1 MLQFLLQLF
10 IIFSRGDRQPSALQ
24 LATLTAS
31 LFTLISTGMDDYMMT
46 NHPKDLNKEL
56 SRKKN
61 LLPIFL
67 SSTIFKLGSVAVM
80 AATLKYWFVL
90 CYIVPFIGGAILI
103 SCCGNRMRYL
113 TRMFESHPLRLK
125 LKNDPSWTKKN
136 AMENCLFCNVVW
148 FLCFSNVLI
157 VITIL
162 ANYSPDTNLNLHSIE
177 FSLLKLQGHHLSSI
191 AIVKNISLLSTI
203 STVVMVSG
211 VVSISLIYWEYRQA
225 RAEEEEREC
234 RSNLEES

>member
-80 AATLKYWFVL
+80 AASIGL
-90 CYIVPFIGGAILI
+90 CSA
-103 SCCGNRMRYL
+103 
-113 TRMFESHPLRLK
+113 K
-125 LKNDPSWTKKN
+125 L
-136 AMENCLFCNVVW
+136 F
-148 FLCFSNVLI
+148 
-157 VITIL
+157 
-162 ANYSPDTNLNLHSIE
+162 H
-177 FSLLKLQGHHLSSI
+177 LLVGH
-191 AIVKNISLLSTI
+191 T
-203 STVVMVSG
+203 
-211 VVSISLIYWEYRQA
+211 Y
-225 RAEEEEREC
+225 
-234 RSNLEES
+234 